1 MKLATLDTETLDLD
15 RVNAVVFELGVV
27 LADMDD
33 TTGECTITDQLLF
46 CPSLTEQLA
55 LGRTVSQDTL
65 RFHVKH
71 HNGDLAAFQARLD
84 AATQPLAE
92 VHEKLRHHLDGVDE
106 LWINGLSFDPVV
118 LHYLFASIG
127 KQLPW
132 YFRKERDVRT
142 VRPALKLCGIQET
155 FDTTQP
161 RHQALVDARWNMSV
175 VDAYYGLLRK
185 HQGSS

>member
-1 MKLATLDTETLDLD
+1 MKLATLDIETLDLD
-15 RVNAVVFELGVV
+15 RVNAAVFEIGVV

-33 TTGECTITDQLLF
+33 TTGECTVTDQLLF
-46 CPSLTEQLA
+46 CPSLAEQYVLD
-55 LGRTVSQDTL
+55 RTVSRDTFL
-65 RFHVKH
+65 FHQEQH
-71 HNGDLAAFQARLD
+71 GGDVAAFQARLG

-92 VHEKLRHHLDGVDE
+92 VHEKLRLHLDDADE

-142 VRPALKLCGIQET
+142 VRPALKLKGIVPD
-155 FDTTQP
+155 FDSSLP
-161 RHQALVDARWNMSV
+161 RHRALTDALWNLSEV
-175 VDAYYGLLRK
+175 RAYYSLILRVK
-185 HQGSS
+185 L

>member
-55 LGRTVSQDTL
+55 LARTVSQDTL
-65 RFHVKH
+65 RFHVNH

-142 VRPALKLCGIQET
+142 VRPALKLKGIVSD
-155 FDTTQP
+155 FDSSLP
-161 RHQALVDARWNMSV
+161 RHRALTDALWNLSEV
-175 VDAYYGLLRK
+175 KAYYSLILRVK
-185 HQGSS
+185 L